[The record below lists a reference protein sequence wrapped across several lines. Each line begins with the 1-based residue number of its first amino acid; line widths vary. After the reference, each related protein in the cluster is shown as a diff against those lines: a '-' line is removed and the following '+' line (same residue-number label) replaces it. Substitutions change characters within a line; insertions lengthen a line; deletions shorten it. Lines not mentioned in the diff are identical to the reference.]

1 MENSGNLND
10 KNKDK
15 DTKNNTE
22 LNEPTLDT
30 LIQKSLTNN
39 KVLHQMLELIQKK
52 QLKSK

>member
-1 MENSGNLND
+1 MENSGNLDD
-10 KNKDK
+10 KKK
-15 DTKNNTE
+15 DTKKNTE
-22 LNEPTLDT
+22 FDEATLDT